1 MGLDFSVNQCRKKV
15 MPRVNPFT
23 IRMQVAR
30 MFEQGQSL
38 FAELK
43 VQDWLKERNHNP
55 KDYVIRFHQ
64 KMAPVGSNS
73 AVIVEIELIRKDAQ
87 PVDEWLLQEINRQS

>member
-1 MGLDFSVNQCRKKV
+1 
-15 MPRVNPFT
+15 MPQINPFT
-23 IRMQVAR
+23 IRMQITR

-55 KDYVIRFHQ
+55 KDYLIRFHQ

-73 AVIVEIELIRKDAQ
+73 AVLVEIELVRKDGQ
-87 PVDEWLLQEINRQS
+87 PIDEWLQQEVNRHS

>member
-1 MGLDFSVNQCRKKV
+1 
-15 MPRVNPFT
+15 MPQVNPFT
-23 IRMQVAR
+23 LRMQVTR

-38 FAELK
+38 FAEIK

-55 KDYVIRFHQ
+55 KDYLIRFHQ

-73 AVIVEIELIRKDAQ
+73 SVIVEIELIRKDGQ
-87 PVDEWLLQEINRQS
+87 IVDEWLQQEINRQS

>member
-1 MGLDFSVNQCRKKV
+1 
-15 MPRVNPFT
+15 MPQVNPFT

-30 MFEQGQSL
+30 MFEQGQSI

-43 VQDWLKERNHNP
+43 VQDWLKERNHSP

-64 KMAPVGSNS
+64 KMAPVGAKSS
-73 AVIVEIELIRKDAQ
+73 VIVEIELTRKDGQ
-87 PVDEWLLQEINRQS
+87 PVDEWIQQEINRQN

>member
-1 MGLDFSVNQCRKKV
+1 
-15 MPRVNPFT
+15 MPQVNPFT
-23 IRMQVAR
+23 IRMQVTK

-55 KDYVIRFHQ
+55 RDYVIRFHQ

-73 AVIVEIELIRKDAQ
+73 SVIVEIELTRKDGQ
-87 PVDEWLLQEINRQS
+87 PVDEWLSQEITRQN

>member
-1 MGLDFSVNQCRKKV
+1 
-15 MPRVNPFT
+15 MPQINPFT
-23 IRMQVAR
+23 IRMQITR

-55 KDYVIRFHQ
+55 TDYVIRFHQ
-64 KMAPVGSNS
+64 KMAPVGSVS
-73 AVIVEIELIRKDAQ
+73 SVLVEIELTRKDGQ
-87 PVDEWLLQEINRQS
+87 PMDEWLQQEINRHS

>member
-1 MGLDFSVNQCRKKV
+1 
-15 MPRVNPFT
+15 MPRINPFT
-23 IRMQVAR
+23 IRMQITR

-55 KDYVIRFHQ
+55 KDYLIRFHQ

-73 AVIVEIELIRKDAQ
+73 AVLVEIELVRKDSQ
-87 PVDEWLLQEINRQS
+87 PVDEWLQQEVNRHG

>member
-1 MGLDFSVNQCRKKV
+1 
-15 MPRVNPFT
+15 MPQVNPFT

-55 KDYVIRFHQ
+55 KDYLIRFHQ
-64 KMAPVGSNS
+64 KMAPVGAKSP
-73 AVIVEIELIRKDAQ
+73 VIVEIELIRKDGQ
-87 PVDEWLLQEINRQS
+87 PVDEWIQQEIDRQN

>member
-1 MGLDFSVNQCRKKV
+1 
-15 MPRVNPFT
+15 MPQINPFT
-23 IRMQVAR
+23 IRMQITR

-55 KDYVIRFHQ
+55 KDYLIRFHQ

-73 AVIVEIELIRKDAQ
+73 AVLVEIELVRKDSQ
-87 PVDEWLLQEINRQS
+87 PVDEWLQQEVNRHG

>member
-1 MGLDFSVNQCRKKV
+1 
-15 MPRVNPFT
+15 MPQVNPFT

-30 MFEQGQSL
+30 MFEQGQSF

-55 KDYVIRFHQ
+55 QDYLIRFHR
-64 KMAPVGSNS
+64 KMAAVGANS
-73 AVIVEIELIRKDAQ
+73 AVTVEIELIRKDGQ
-87 PVDEWLLQEINRQS
+87 PVDDWLLQEINRHS

>member
-1 MGLDFSVNQCRKKV
+1 
-15 MPRVNPFT
+15 MPINNPFT
-23 IRMQVAR
+23 IRMQITR

-55 KDYVIRFHQ
+55 KDYLIRFNQ
-64 KMAPVGSNS
+64 KMAPVGSTS
-73 AVIVEIELIRKDAQ
+73 AVNVEIEILRKDGQ
-87 PVDEWLLQEINRQS
+87 PVDEWLKQELNRQS

>member
-1 MGLDFSVNQCRKKV
+1 
-15 MPRVNPFT
+15 MPQINPFT
-23 IRMQVAR
+23 IKMQVAR

-43 VQDWLKERNHNP
+43 VQDWLKERNHNS
-55 KDYVIRFHQ
+55 KDYLIRFHQ

-73 AVIVEIELIRKDAQ
+73 AVVVEIELVRKDGQ
-87 PVDEWLLQEINRQS
+87 PVDEWLQQEVNRCG

>member
-1 MGLDFSVNQCRKKV
+1 
-15 MPRVNPFT
+15 MPINNPFT
-23 IRMQVAR
+23 IRMQITR

-55 KDYVIRFHQ
+55 KDYLIRFHQ
-64 KMAPVGSNS
+64 KMAPVGSTS
-73 AVIVEIELIRKDAQ
+73 AVNVEIEILRKDGQ
-87 PVDEWLLQEINRQS
+87 PVDEWLKQELNRQS

>member
-1 MGLDFSVNQCRKKV
+1 
-15 MPRVNPFT
+15 MPINNPFT
-23 IRMQVAR
+23 IRMQITR

-55 KDYVIRFHQ
+55 KDYIIRFHQ
-64 KMAPVGSNS
+64 KMAPVGSASSMN
-73 AVIVEIELIRKDAQ
+73 VEIELLRKDGQ
-87 PVDEWLLQEINRQS
+87 PVDAWLLQELQRKS

>member
-1 MGLDFSVNQCRKKV
+1 
-15 MPRVNPFT
+15 MPQVNPFT
-23 IRMQVAR
+23 IRMQITR

-38 FAELK
+38 LAEIK

-55 KDYVIRFHQ
+55 KDYVIRFRQ
-64 KMAPVGSNS
+64 KMAAVGSISSVN
-73 AVIVEIELIRKDAQ
+73 VEIELLRKDGK

>member
-1 MGLDFSVNQCRKKV
+1 MGLDVSIKRFRKKI
-15 MPRVNPFT
+15 MPQVNPFT

-55 KDYVIRFHQ
+55 KDYVIHFHQ

-73 AVIVEIELIRKDAQ
+73 SVMLEIELIRKDGQ
-87 PVDEWLLQEINRQS
+87 PVDEWLLQEINRHS

>member
-1 MGLDFSVNQCRKKV
+1 
-15 MPRVNPFT
+15 MPQINPFT
-23 IRMQVAR
+23 IRMQVTR

-55 KDYVIRFHQ
+55 KDYLIRFHQ

-73 AVIVEIELIRKDAQ
+73 AVLVEIELVRKDSQ
-87 PVDEWLLQEINRQS
+87 PVDEWLQQEVNRHG